1 MKRCILYYSETNQ
14 INITIFTNQLDKC
27 LTKGYNTKW
36 DIHGRQYAL
45 SKLKLQISFYP
56 VGEGNGNPLQYS
68 CLENSLDG
76 GAWWA
81 TVHWVT
87 KSQTWLKWLSSSRE
101 EVNNAELETNKGLY
115 TRAYIFIHVCM
126 YILCIYT
133 KH

>member
-56 VGEGNGNPLQYS
+56 VEKEMATHSSIPAWRIPWMEEPGGLQS
-68 CLENSLDG
+68 IGSQRVRHD
-76 GAWWA
+76 
-81 TVHWVT
+81 WVT
-87 KSQTWLKWLSSSRE
+87 
-101 EVNNAELETNKGLY
+101 NAYTFHPEILLPGLY
-115 TRAYIFIHVCM
+115 KINLH
-126 YILCIYT
+126 LCKMGGYSYT
-133 KH
+133 AVFEMP